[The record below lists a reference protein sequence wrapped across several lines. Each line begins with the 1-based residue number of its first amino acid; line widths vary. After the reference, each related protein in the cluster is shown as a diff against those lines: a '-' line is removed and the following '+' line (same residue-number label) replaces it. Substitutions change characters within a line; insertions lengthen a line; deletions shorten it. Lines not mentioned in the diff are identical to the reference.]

1 MAIQINEVY
10 TYLTTQVKPQLESLT
25 RAVLEAKDKMG
36 EVEEIASAGMT
47 PAEVTEKLNE
57 LKEALIAG
65 DVSVNNANR
74 LDGKTITE
82 IMEQIERQIRAVL
95 NPADLLDDESEGDAS
110 KTYSSAKIKEL
121 LALNVE
127 IDDSASRDDATY
139 SSKKIDQEI
148 AKAALQ
154 GVSEERIRE
163 LINAVA
169 SDKVDEAR
177 VRELIN
183 ELATSGVSEE
193 RVNELI
199 AAAQLAGGGIDEV
212 RLTALIA
219 AEIAKNPSVQI
230 NDTAAS
236 LSEVYSSQK
245 VTELIAAAQL
255 AGGGIDEVRLTAL
268 IAAEIAKNPSVQIND
283 TAASLSEVYSS
294 QKVTELIAAINTG
307 GGTGGLNE
315 EQVKELIKEALKN
328 DNLKTQANLSGEG
341 APDSNPI
348 AQNAA
353 TGSTYFDT
361 TASKLYIKQD
371 SGWQE
376 VVRVDAPDLS
386 GDGAPQNNPSA
397 SGASAGQTYKDN
409 TSGAVWVYTT
419 IDGTP
424 TWKKIIAG
432 KEQASDQVGDGS
444 LLEGATVPATSTTN
458 PGFENVK
465 IGTIYKNSTTSEYYL
480 AVNVVGV
487 TITWTLLNKAPEA
500 IEVPSTDPAAVYG
513 EIGGFGAGVA
523 YMPTIAASLGLTA
536 MDGASERTH
545 ENFGNFV
552 DSRNNVFV
560 CIPMMYYKADT
571 NTRIDELMGVPKV
584 EVSYIAKEGYAPFYA
599 FKKSNGEY
607 VPCVFVSKYIMSKG
621 SDNKPAF
628 VKNADPVSSHSS
640 YNGIQ
645 QFSGVDANNIGFFT
659 AIRMLGSNYCLHY
672 AALRFVYY
680 MVAEAHKQKAIL
692 RFGARSKVP
701 SSICAYLDV
710 APYYPKGNNTNWGDA
725 DDTSLKYTRAGSG
738 TYQYSSYGVGKTGS
752 ANNLAKTTF
761 NGQKCG
767 IADMGGNM
775 WEVDGGYIADSTQT
789 YILKGID
796 TLKSLNKDN
805 YNNTAF
811 FVGLNLE
818 NRRTSSAVFCGNGT
832 NPLFTFNSSG
842 NAYNC
847 DNFLIPLASGMS
859 SSGTDAYGKDYNYPL
874 GNGDAP
880 LFAGNFGSSGGCG
893 LLCAGTYGWAGS
905 YSDCSARAIVVP

>member
-65 DVSVNNANR
+65 DVSVNNANH

-82 IMEQIERQIRAVL
+82 IMEQIERQIKAVL

-127 IDDSASRDDATY
+127 IDDTTSRDNATY

-154 GVSEERIRE
+154 GVSEEKIRE

-245 VTELIAAAQL
+245 VTELIEASKL
-255 AGGGIDEVRLTAL
+255 A
-268 IAAEIAKNPSVQIND
+268 
-283 TAASLSEVYSS
+283 
-294 QKVTELIAAINTG
+294 G

-376 VVRVDAPDLS
+376 VVSVDAPDLS

-397 SGASAGQTYKDN
+397 SGAREGQTYKDN

-480 AVNVVGV
+480 AVNVVGEN
-487 TITWTLLNKAPEA
+487 ITWTLLNKAPEA

-584 EVSYIAKEGYAPFYA
+584 EVSYIAKDGYAPFYA

-607 VPCVFVSKYIMSKG
+607 VPCVFVSKYTMSKG

-645 QFSGVDANNIGFFT
+645 QFSGVEANNKGFFT

-701 SSICAYLDV
+701 SSICAYLDI

-738 TYQYSSYGVGKTGS
+738 TYQGSRYGVGKTGS

-775 WEVDGGYIADSTQT
+775 WEVDGGYICESTGT

-818 NRRTSSAVFCGNGT
+818 NRRTSSAYMCGNGT

-859 SSGTDAYGKDYNYPL
+859 SSGTDAYGKDKNYPL
-874 GNGDAP
+874 GNGNAP
-880 LFAGNFGSSGGCG
+880 LFAGGYYGLSGDCG
-893 LLCAGTYGWAGS
+893 LLCASRYSWASGI
-905 YSDCSARAIVVP
+905 DGCSARAIVVP

>member
-10 TYLTTQVKPQLESLT
+10 TYLITQVKPQLESLT

-95 NPADLLDDESEGDAS
+95 NPADLLDDESDGDAS

-127 IDDSASRDDATY
+127 IDDSASRDNATY
-139 SSKKIDQEI
+139 SSKKIDEEI

-154 GVSEERIRE
+154 GVSEEKIRE

-193 RVNELI
+193 RVN
-199 AAAQLAGGGIDEV
+199 
-212 RLTALIA
+212 
-219 AEIAKNPSVQI
+219 
-230 NDTAAS
+230 
-236 LSEVYSSQK
+236 
-245 VTELIAAAQL
+245 ELIAAAQL

-376 VVRVDAPDLS
+376 VVSVDAPDLS

-397 SGASAGQTYKDN
+397 SGAREGQTYKDN

-419 IDGTP
+419 IDGVP

-432 KEQASDQVGDGS
+432 KEQASEQVGAGS
-444 LLEGATVPATSTTN
+444 LLEGATTPATSTTD
-458 PGFENVK
+458 PGFESVK

-584 EVSYIAKEGYAPFYA
+584 EVSYIAKDGYAPFYA

-628 VKNADPVSSHSS
+628 VKNADPVSSHGS

-645 QFSGVDANNIGFFT
+645 QFSGVEANNIGFFT

-692 RFGARSKVP
+692 RFGTRAKVP
-701 SSICAYLDV
+701 SSICAYLDI

-738 TYQYSSYGVGKTGS
+738 TYQGSSYGVGKTGS

-775 WEVDGGYIADSTQT
+775 WEVDGGYISDSTQT

-818 NRRTSSAVFCGNGT
+818 NRRTSSAYVCGNGT
-832 NPLFTFNSSG
+832 NPLFTFSSSG

-859 SSGTDAYGKDYNYPL
+859 SGGTDAYGKDYNYPL
-874 GNGDAP
+874 SNGGAP
-880 LFAGNFGSSGGCG
+880 IFAGCAFSGDCG
-893 LLCAGTYGWAGS
+893 LLYAHINGWTSSNG
-905 YSDCSARAIVVP
+905 YCSARAIVVP

>member
-1 MAIQINEVY
+1 M
-10 TYLTTQVKPQLESLT
+10 
-25 RAVLEAKDKMG
+25 
-36 EVEEIASAGMT
+36 
-47 PAEVTEKLNE
+47 
-57 LKEALIAG
+57 
-65 DVSVNNANR
+65 
-74 LDGKTITE
+74 
-82 IMEQIERQIRAVL
+82 
-95 NPADLLDDESEGDAS
+95 
-110 KTYSSAKIKEL
+110 
-121 LALNVE
+121 
-127 IDDSASRDDATY
+127 
-139 SSKKIDQEI
+139 
-148 AKAALQ
+148 
-154 GVSEERIRE
+154 SEEKIRE

-219 AEIAKNPSVQI
+219 AEIAKNPSVTI
-230 NDTAAS
+230 NDA
-236 LSEVYSSQK
+236 
-245 VTELIAAAQL
+245 
-255 AGGGIDEVRLTAL
+255 
-268 IAAEIAKNPSVQIND
+268 
-283 TAASLSEVYSS
+283 AASLSEVYSS

-328 DNLKTQANLSGEG
+328 EE
-341 APDSNPI
+341 DSE
-348 AQNAA
+348 Q
-353 TGSTYFDT
+353 
-361 TASKLYIKQD
+361 
-371 SGWQE
+371 
-376 VVRVDAPDLS
+376 VVNS
-386 GDGAPQNNPSA
+386 
-397 SGASAGQTYKDN
+397 
-409 TSGAVWVYTT
+409 
-419 IDGTP
+419 
-424 TWKKIIAG
+424 
-432 KEQASDQVGDGS
+432 S
-444 LLEGATVPATSTTN
+444 LLEGTTSPAISTTD

-465 IGTIYKNSTTSEYYL
+465 IGTIYKNSTTNKYYL
-480 AVNVVGV
+480 AVNVVGE
-487 TITWTLLNKAPEA
+487 TITWTLLSQTPSS

-584 EVSYIAKEGYAPFYA
+584 EVSYIAKDGYAPFYA

-607 VPCVFVSKYIMSKG
+607 VPCVFVSKYTMSKG

-628 VKNADPVSSHSS
+628 VKYADPVSSDAS
-640 YNGIQ
+640 YNGIH
-645 QFSGVDANNIGFFT
+645 QFRDVEANNIGFFT

-701 SSICAYLDV
+701 SSICAYLDI
-710 APYYPKGNNTNWGDA
+710 APYYPKGNNINWSDA
-725 DDTSLKYTRAGSG
+725 NDTSLKYVRAGSG
-738 TYQYSSYGVGKTGS
+738 TSQGSNYGVGKTGS
-752 ANNLAKTTF
+752 ATNLAKTTF

-775 WEVDGGYIADSTQT
+775 CEVDGGYISDSTQT

-818 NRRTSSAVFCGNGT
+818 NRRTTSAYMCGNGT
-832 NPLFTFNSSG
+832 NPLFTFSNSG
-842 NAYNC
+842 NDYNC

-859 SSGTDAYGKDYNYPL
+859 SNGTDAYGKDQNFPL
-874 GNGDAP
+874 GNGRAP
-880 LFAGNFGSSGGCG
+880 TFAGYFNYSGSCG
-893 LLCAGTYGWAGS
+893 LLCASNYGWTQGASGC
-905 YSDCSARAIVVP
+905 YSARAIVVP

>member
-57 LKEALIAG
+57 LKEALTAG
-65 DVSVNNANR
+65 DVSVNNANH

-95 NPADLLDDESEGDAS
+95 NPADLLDDESDGDAS

-127 IDDSASRDDATY
+127 IDDSASRDNATY

-154 GVSEERIRE
+154 GVSEEKIRE

-245 VTELIAAAQL
+245 VTELIAA
-255 AGGGIDEVRLTAL
+255 
-268 IAAEIAKNPSVQIND
+268 EIAKNPSVQIND
-283 TAASLSEVYSS
+283 AAASLSEVYSS

-315 EQVKELIKEALKN
+315 EQVKELIKEVLKN
-328 DNLKTQANLSGEG
+328 DNLKAQANLSGEG

-376 VVRVDAPDLS
+376 VVSVDAPDLS

-432 KEQASDQVGDGS
+432 KEQESEQVGDGS
-444 LLEGATVPATSTTN
+444 LLEGATVPASSTTDA
-458 PGFENVK
+458 GFENVK

-628 VKNADPVSSHSS
+628 VKNADPVSSSSS

-645 QFSGVDANNIGFFT
+645 QFSGVEANNIGFFT

-692 RFGARSKVP
+692 RFGTRAKVP
-701 SSICAYLDV
+701 SSICAYLDI

-738 TYQYSSYGVGKTGS
+738 TYQGSSYGVGKTGS

-775 WEVDGGYIADSTQT
+775 YEIDGGYIADSTQT

-818 NRRTSSAVFCGNGT
+818 NRRTSSAYFCGNGT

-847 DNFLIPLASGMS
+847 DNFLIPLSTGMS

-874 GNGDAP
+874 GNGVAP
-880 LFAGNFGSSGGCG
+880 LFAGGCDHSGNCG
-893 LLCAGTYGWAGS
+893 LLCAGRNGWTSSSGG
-905 YSDCSARAIVVP
+905 CSARAIVVP

>member
-82 IMEQIERQIRAVL
+82 IMEQIERQIKAVL

-154 GVSEERIRE
+154 GVSEEKIRE

-183 ELATSGVSEE
+183 ELAVSGVSEE

-230 NDTAAS
+230 NDA
-236 LSEVYSSQK
+236 
-245 VTELIAAAQL
+245 
-255 AGGGIDEVRLTAL
+255 
-268 IAAEIAKNPSVQIND
+268 
-283 TAASLSEVYSS
+283 AASLSEVYSS

-307 GGTGGLNE
+307 GGVDEERLKELIAAEIVKNPSAGGLNE

-376 VVRVDAPDLS
+376 VVSVDAPDLS

-397 SGASAGQTYKDN
+397 SGAREGQTYKDN

-419 IDGTP
+419 IDGSP

-432 KEQASDQVGDGS
+432 KEQASEQVGAGS
-444 LLEGATVPATSTTN
+444 LLEGTTTPASSTTDH
-458 PGFENVK
+458 GFENVK

-584 EVSYIAKEGYAPFYA
+584 EVSYIAKDGYAPFYA

-628 VKNADPVSSHSS
+628 IKNADPVSSDRS

-645 QFSGVDANNIGFFT
+645 QFSGVEANNIGFFT
-659 AIRMLGSNYCLHY
+659 AIRMLGL
-672 AALRFVYY
+672 
-680 MVAEAHKQKAIL
+680 I
-692 RFGARSKVP
+692 
-701 SSICAYLDV
+701 
-710 APYYPKGNNTNWGDA
+710 T
-725 DDTSLKYTRAGSG
+725 
-738 TYQYSSYGVGKTGS
+738 
-752 ANNLAKTTF
+752 AK
-761 NGQKCG
+761 
-767 IADMGGNM
+767 
-775 WEVDGGYIADSTQT
+775 
-789 YILKGID
+789 
-796 TLKSLNKDN
+796 
-805 YNNTAF
+805 
-811 FVGLNLE
+811 
-818 NRRTSSAVFCGNGT
+818 
-832 NPLFTFNSSG
+832 
-842 NAYNC
+842 
-847 DNFLIPLASGMS
+847 
-859 SSGTDAYGKDYNYPL
+859 
-874 GNGDAP
+874 
-880 LFAGNFGSSGGCG
+880 
-893 LLCAGTYGWAGS
+893 
-905 YSDCSARAIVVP
+905 

>member
-95 NPADLLDDESEGDAS
+95 NPADLLDDESDGDAS

-127 IDDSASRDDATY
+127 IDDSASRDNATY

-154 GVSEERIRE
+154 GVSEEKIRE

-183 ELATSGVSEE
+183 ELATSGISEE

-245 VTELIAAAQL
+245 VTE
-255 AGGGIDEVRLTAL
+255 L

-328 DNLKTQANLSGEG
+328 DNLKTQANLSGKG

-376 VVRVDAPDLS
+376 VVSVDAPDLS
-386 GDGAPQNNPSA
+386 GDGAPQNNPST

-432 KEQASDQVGDGS
+432 KDQASEQVGDGS
-444 LLEGATVPATSTTN
+444 LLEGTTTPATSTTDH
-458 PGFENVK
+458 GFENVK

-628 VKNADPVSSHSS
+628 VKNADPVSSHGS

-645 QFSGVDANNIGFFT
+645 QFSGVEVNNIGFFT

-692 RFGARSKVP
+692 RFGTRAKVP
-701 SSICAYLDV
+701 SSICAYLDI

-738 TYQYSSYGVGKTGS
+738 AYQGSSYGVGKTGS

-796 TLKSLNKDN
+796 TLKSLGSDN

-818 NRRTSSAVFCGNGT
+818 NRRTSSAYMCGNGT
-832 NPLFTFNSSG
+832 NPLFTFSSSG

-859 SSGTDAYGKDYNYPL
+859 SSGTDAYGKDYNHPI
-874 GNGDAP
+874 GNGGAP
-880 LFAGNFGSSGGCG
+880 VFAGGCSGSGGCG
-893 LLCAGTYGWAGS
+893 LLYAGCNGWTSSNG
-905 YSDCSARAIVVP
+905 YCSARAIVVP

>member
-65 DVSVNNANR
+65 DVSVNNANH

-82 IMEQIERQIRAVL
+82 IMEQIERQIKAVL

-127 IDDSASRDDATY
+127 IDDTTSRDNATY

-154 GVSEERIRE
+154 GVSEEKIRE

-245 VTELIAAAQL
+245 VTELIEASKL
-255 AGGGIDEVRLTAL
+255 A
-268 IAAEIAKNPSVQIND
+268 
-283 TAASLSEVYSS
+283 
-294 QKVTELIAAINTG
+294 G

-376 VVRVDAPDLS
+376 VVSVDAPDLS

-480 AVNVVGV
+480 AVNVVGA

-584 EVSYIAKEGYAPFYA
+584 EVSYIAKDGYAPFYA

-607 VPCVFVSKYIMSKG
+607 VPCVFVSKYTMSKG

-645 QFSGVDANNIGFFT
+645 QFSGVEANNKGFFT

-701 SSICAYLDV
+701 SSICAYLDI

-738 TYQYSSYGVGKTGS
+738 TYQGSSYGVGKTGS

-775 WEVDGGYIADSTQT
+775 WEVDGGYICESTQT

-818 NRRTSSAVFCGNGT
+818 NRRTSSAYMCGNGT

-859 SSGTDAYGKDYNYPL
+859 SSGTDAYGKDKNYPL
-874 GNGDAP
+874 GNGNAP
-880 LFAGNFGSSGGCG
+880 LFAGGYYGLSGDCG
-893 LLCAGTYGWAGS
+893 LLCASRYSWASGI
-905 YSDCSARAIVVP
+905 DGCSARAIVVP

>member
-82 IMEQIERQIRAVL
+82 IMEQIERQIKAVL

-127 IDDSASRDDATY
+127 IDDTTSRDNATY

-154 GVSEERIRE
+154 GVSEEKIRE

-193 RVNELI
+193 RVN
-199 AAAQLAGGGIDEV
+199 
-212 RLTALIA
+212 
-219 AEIAKNPSVQI
+219 
-230 NDTAAS
+230 
-236 LSEVYSSQK
+236 
-245 VTELIAAAQL
+245 ELIAAAQL

-376 VVRVDAPDLS
+376 VVSVDAPDLS

-397 SGASAGQTYKDN
+397 SGAREGQTYKDN

-584 EVSYIAKEGYAPFYA
+584 EVSYIAKDGYAPFYA

-628 VKNADPVSSHSS
+628 VKNADPVSSDSR

-701 SSICAYLDV
+701 SSICAYLDI
-710 APYYPKGNNTNWGDA
+710 APYYPKGNNTNWGDT

-738 TYQYSSYGVGKTGS
+738 THQTSSYGVGKTGS

-818 NRRTSSAVFCGNGT
+818 NRRTSSAYMCGNGT

-874 GNGDAP
+874 GNAP
-880 LFAGNFGSSGGCG
+880 LFAGYYSFSGSCG
-893 LLCAGTYGWAGS
+893 LLCANNNGWASGRS
-905 YSDCSARAIVVP
+905 YCSARAIVVP

>member
-127 IDDSASRDDATY
+127 IDDSTSRDNATY

-154 GVSEERIRE
+154 GVSEEKIRE

-193 RVNELI
+193 RVN
-199 AAAQLAGGGIDEV
+199 
-212 RLTALIA
+212 
-219 AEIAKNPSVQI
+219 
-230 NDTAAS
+230 
-236 LSEVYSSQK
+236 
-245 VTELIAAAQL
+245 ELIAAAQL

-376 VVRVDAPDLS
+376 VVSVDAPDLS

-397 SGASAGQTYKDN
+397 SGAREGQTYKDN

-432 KEQASDQVGDGS
+432 KEEGSEQVGAGS
-444 LLEGATVPATSTTN
+444 LLEGTTTPASSTTD

-480 AVNVVGV
+480 AVNVVGA

-584 EVSYIAKEGYAPFYA
+584 EVSYIAKDGYAPFYA

-628 VKNADPVSSHSS
+628 VKNADPVSSDSS

-645 QFSGVDANNIGFFT
+645 QFSGVEANNKGFFT

-701 SSICAYLDV
+701 SSICAYLDI

-738 TYQYSSYGVGKTGS
+738 TYQISSYGIGKTGS

-818 NRRTSSAVFCGNGT
+818 NRRTSSAYMCGNGT

-859 SSGTDAYGKDYNYPL
+859 SGGTDAYGKDYNYPL
-874 GNGDAP
+874 LNGGAP
-880 LFAGNFGSSGGCG
+880 VFAGGYAHSGKCG
-893 LLCAGTYGWAGS
+893 LLHADNNGWANSHLG
-905 YSDCSARAIVVP
+905 CSARAIVVP

>member
-82 IMEQIERQIRAVL
+82 IMEQIERQIKAVL

-127 IDDSASRDDATY
+127 IDDTTSRDNATY

-154 GVSEERIRE
+154 GVSEEKIRE

-183 ELATSGVSEE
+183 ELVTSGVSEE
-193 RVNELI
+193 RVN
-199 AAAQLAGGGIDEV
+199 
-212 RLTALIA
+212 
-219 AEIAKNPSVQI
+219 
-230 NDTAAS
+230 
-236 LSEVYSSQK
+236 
-245 VTELIAAAQL
+245 ELIAAAQL

-376 VVRVDAPDLS
+376 VVSVDAPDLS

-397 SGASAGQTYKDN
+397 SGAREGQTYKDN

-432 KEQASDQVGDGS
+432 KEQASEQVGAGS
-444 LLEGATVPATSTTN
+444 LLEGTSTPATSTTDA
-458 PGFENVK
+458 GFENVK

-584 EVSYIAKEGYAPFYA
+584 EVSYIAKDGYAPFYA

-628 VKNADPVSSHSS
+628 VKNADPVSSDSS

-701 SSICAYLDV
+701 SSICAYLDI
-710 APYYPKGNNTNWGDA
+710 APYYPKGNNTNWGDT

-796 TLKSLNKDN
+796 TLKRLNKDN
-805 YNNTAF
+805 NNNSYKANNTIK
-811 FVGLNLE
+811 N
-818 NRRTSSAVFCGNGT
+818 NSWYRNTS
-832 NPLFTFNSSG
+832 TFN
-842 NAYNC
+842 
-847 DNFLIPLASGMS
+847 
-859 SSGTDAYGKDYNYPL
+859 
-874 GNGDAP
+874 
-880 LFAGNFGSSGGCG
+880 
-893 LLCAGTYGWAGS
+893 LLPFT
-905 YSDCSARAIVVP
+905 ILNT

>member
-95 NPADLLDDESEGDAS
+95 NPADLLDDESDGDAS

-127 IDDSASRDDATY
+127 IDDSASRDNATY

-154 GVSEERIRE
+154 GVSEEKIRE

-193 RVNELI
+193 RVN
-199 AAAQLAGGGIDEV
+199 
-212 RLTALIA
+212 
-219 AEIAKNPSVQI
+219 
-230 NDTAAS
+230 
-236 LSEVYSSQK
+236 
-245 VTELIAAAQL
+245 ELIAAAQL

-341 APDSNPI
+341 APDANPI

-376 VVRVDAPDLS
+376 VVSVDAPDLS
-386 GDGAPQNNPSA
+386 GDGAPQNNPST

-432 KEQASDQVGDGS
+432 KEQANEQVGDGS
-444 LLEGATVPATSTTN
+444 LLEGTTTPASSTTDA
-458 PGFENVK
+458 GFESVK

-628 VKNADPVSSHSS
+628 VKNADPVSSDRS

-645 QFSGVDANNIGFFT
+645 QFSGVEANNIGFFT

-692 RFGARSKVP
+692 RFGTRAKVP
-701 SSICAYLDV
+701 SSICAYLDI

-738 TYQYSSYGVGKTGS
+738 TYQGSSYGVGKTGS

-775 WEVDGGYIADSTQT
+775 FEVDGGYIADSTQT

-796 TLKSLNKDN
+796 TLKSLGSDN

-818 NRRTSSAVFCGNGT
+818 NRRTSSARMCGNGT
-832 NPLFTFNSSG
+832 NPLFTFSSSG

-874 GNGDAP
+874 GNGGAP
-880 LFAGNFGSSGGCG
+880 IFAGDYSVSGSCG
-893 LLCAGTYGWAGS
+893 LLCAYGYGWASSSGG
-905 YSDCSARAIVVP
+905 CSARAIVVP

>member
-95 NPADLLDDESEGDAS
+95 NPADLLDDESDGEAS

-127 IDDSASRDDATY
+127 IDDTTSRDNATY

-154 GVSEERIRE
+154 GVSEEKIRE

-230 NDTAAS
+230 NDAT
-236 LSEVYSSQK
+236 
-245 VTELIAAAQL
+245 
-255 AGGGIDEVRLTAL
+255 
-268 IAAEIAKNPSVQIND
+268 
-283 TAASLSEVYSS
+283 ASLSEVYSS

-376 VVRVDAPDLS
+376 VVSVDAPDLS

-397 SGASAGQTYKDN
+397 SGAREGQTYKDN

-432 KEQASDQVGDGS
+432 KEQASEQVGAGS
-444 LLEGATVPATSTTN
+444 LLEGTSTPASSTTDA
-458 PGFENVK
+458 GFENVK

-571 NTRIDELMGVPKV
+571 NTRIDELMGTPKV
-584 EVSYIAKEGYAPFYA
+584 EVSYIAKDGYAPFYA

-628 VKNADPVSSHSS
+628 VKNADPVSSYSGN
-640 YNGIQ
+640 NGIQ

-701 SSICAYLDV
+701 SSICAYLDI

-725 DDTSLKYTRAGSG
+725 NDTSLKYTRAGSG
-738 TYQYSSYGVGKTGS
+738 TYQGSKYGIGKTGS

-775 WEVDGGYIADSTQT
+775 FEVDGGYICESTET

-818 NRRTSSAVFCGNGT
+818 NRRTSSAYMCGNGT

-874 GNGDAP
+874 GNGHAP
-880 LFAGNFGSSGGCG
+880 FFAGDCGYSGSCG
-893 LLCAGTYGWAGS
+893 LLCASG
-905 YSDCSARAIVVP
+905 YSWTSGNGGCSARAIVVP

>member
-82 IMEQIERQIRAVL
+82 IMEQIERQIKAVL

-127 IDDSASRDDATY
+127 IDDTTSRDNATY

-154 GVSEERIRE
+154 GVSEEKIRE

-183 ELATSGVSEE
+183 ELVTSGVSEE
-193 RVNELI
+193 RVN
-199 AAAQLAGGGIDEV
+199 
-212 RLTALIA
+212 
-219 AEIAKNPSVQI
+219 
-230 NDTAAS
+230 
-236 LSEVYSSQK
+236 
-245 VTELIAAAQL
+245 ELIAAAQL

-376 VVRVDAPDLS
+376 VVSVDAPDLS
-386 GDGAPQNNPSA
+386 GDGAPQNNPST
-397 SGASAGQTYKDN
+397 SGAREGQTYKDN

-584 EVSYIAKEGYAPFYA
+584 EVSYIAKDGYAPFYA

-607 VPCVFVSKYIMSKG
+607 VPCVFVMSKG

-628 VKNADPVSSHSS
+628 IKNADPVSSHSS

-701 SSICAYLDV
+701 SSICAYLDI

-738 TYQYSSYGVGKTGS
+738 TYQYSSCGVGKTGS

-775 WEVDGGYIADSTQT
+775 CEVDGGYIADSTQT

-818 NRRTSSAVFCGNGT
+818 NRRTSSAYMCGNGT

-874 GNGDAP
+874 GNGRAP
-880 LFAGNFGSSGGCG
+880 IFAGYYSYSGSCG
-893 LLCAGTYGWAGS
+893 LLYASYNSWASG
-905 YSDCSARAIVVP
+905 YNGCSARAIVVP

>member
-95 NPADLLDDESEGDAS
+95 NPADLLDDESDGDAS

-127 IDDSASRDDATY
+127 IDDSASRDNATY

-154 GVSEERIRE
+154 GVSEEKIRE

-183 ELATSGVSEE
+183 ELATSGISEE
-193 RVNELI
+193 RVN
-199 AAAQLAGGGIDEV
+199 
-212 RLTALIA
+212 
-219 AEIAKNPSVQI
+219 
-230 NDTAAS
+230 
-236 LSEVYSSQK
+236 
-245 VTELIAAAQL
+245 ELIAAAQL

-376 VVRVDAPDLS
+376 VVSVDAPDLS
-386 GDGAPQNNPSA
+386 GDGAPQNNPST

-409 TSGAVWVYTT
+409 TSGAVYVYTT
-419 IDGTP
+419 IDGVP

-432 KEQASDQVGDGS
+432 KEQANEQVGAGS
-444 LLEGATVPATSTTN
+444 LLEGTTTPATSTTDA
-458 PGFENVK
+458 GFESVK

-487 TITWTLLNKAPEA
+487 TIT
-500 IEVPSTDPAAVYG
+500 
-513 EIGGFGAGVA
+513 
-523 YMPTIAASLGLTA
+523 
-536 MDGASERTH
+536 
-545 ENFGNFV
+545 
-552 DSRNNVFV
+552 
-560 CIPMMYYKADT
+560 
-571 NTRIDELMGVPKV
+571 
-584 EVSYIAKEGYAPFYA
+584 
-599 FKKSNGEY
+599 
-607 VPCVFVSKYIMSKG
+607 
-621 SDNKPAF
+621 
-628 VKNADPVSSHSS
+628 
-640 YNGIQ
+640 
-645 QFSGVDANNIGFFT
+645 
-659 AIRMLGSNYCLHY
+659 
-672 AALRFVYY
+672 
-680 MVAEAHKQKAIL
+680 
-692 RFGARSKVP
+692 
-701 SSICAYLDV
+701 
-710 APYYPKGNNTNWGDA
+710 
-725 DDTSLKYTRAGSG
+725 
-738 TYQYSSYGVGKTGS
+738 
-752 ANNLAKTTF
+752 
-761 NGQKCG
+761 
-767 IADMGGNM
+767 
-775 WEVDGGYIADSTQT
+775 
-789 YILKGID
+789 
-796 TLKSLNKDN
+796 
-805 YNNTAF
+805 
-811 FVGLNLE
+811 
-818 NRRTSSAVFCGNGT
+818 
-832 NPLFTFNSSG
+832 
-842 NAYNC
+842 
-847 DNFLIPLASGMS
+847 
-859 SSGTDAYGKDYNYPL
+859 
-874 GNGDAP
+874 
-880 LFAGNFGSSGGCG
+880 
-893 LLCAGTYGWAGS
+893 
-905 YSDCSARAIVVP
+905 

>member
-95 NPADLLDDESEGDAS
+95 NPADLLDDESDGDAS

-127 IDDSASRDDATY
+127 IDDSASRDNATY

-154 GVSEERIRE
+154 GVSEEKIRE

-193 RVNELI
+193 RVN
-199 AAAQLAGGGIDEV
+199 
-212 RLTALIA
+212 
-219 AEIAKNPSVQI
+219 
-230 NDTAAS
+230 
-236 LSEVYSSQK
+236 
-245 VTELIAAAQL
+245 ELIAAAQL

-376 VVRVDAPDLS
+376 VVSVDAPDLS

-397 SGASAGQTYKDN
+397 SGAREGQTYKDN

-432 KEQASDQVGDGS
+432 KEQANEQVGAGS
-444 LLEGATVPATSTTN
+444 LLEGTTTPATSTTDA
-458 PGFENVK
+458 GFENVK
-465 IGTIYKNSTTSEYYL
+465 IGTIYKNSTTSQYYL

-584 EVSYIAKEGYAPFYA
+584 EVSYIAKDGYAPFYA

-628 VKNADPVSSHSS
+628 VKNGDPVSSNAS

-645 QFSGVDANNIGFFT
+645 QFSGVEAKNTGFFT

-692 RFGARSKVP
+692 RFGSRSKVP
-701 SSICAYLDV
+701 SSICAYLDI

-738 TYQYSSYGVGKTGS
+738 TYQSSSYGVGKTGS

-775 WEVDGGYIADSTQT
+775 WEVDGGYIAGSTQT

-818 NRRTSSAVFCGNGT
+818 NRRTSSAYMCGNGT

-847 DNFLIPLASGMS
+847 DNFLIPLSTGMS

-874 GNGDAP
+874 GSGSAP
-880 LFAGNFGSSGGCG
+880 IFAGHYNNSGRCG
-893 LLCAGTYGWAGS
+893 LLYAYGGS
-905 YSDCSARAIVVP
+905 WTSGGNDCSARAIVVP

>member
-65 DVSVNNANR
+65 DVSVNNANH

-95 NPADLLDDESEGDAS
+95 NPADLLDDESDGDAS

-127 IDDSASRDDATY
+127 IDDSTSRDDATY

-148 AKAALQ
+148 ARAALQ
-154 GVSEERIRE
+154 GVSEEKIRE
-163 LINAVA
+163 LINAAA
-169 SDKVDEAR
+169 SDKVDETR

-245 VTELIAAAQL
+245 VTELIEASKL
-255 AGGGIDEVRLTAL
+255 A
-268 IAAEIAKNPSVQIND
+268 
-283 TAASLSEVYSS
+283 
-294 QKVTELIAAINTG
+294 G

-376 VVRVDAPDLS
+376 VVSVDAPDLS

-397 SGASAGQTYKDN
+397 SGAREGQTYKDN

-432 KEQASDQVGDGS
+432 KEQASEQVGAGS
-444 LLEGATVPATSTTN
+444 LLEGTSTPATSTTDA
-458 PGFENVK
+458 GFENVK

-571 NTRIDELMGVPKV
+571 NTRIDELMGTPKV
-584 EVSYIAKEGYAPFYA
+584 EVSYIAKDGYAPFYA

-628 VKNADPVSSHSS
+628 IKNADPVSSSSS

-645 QFSGVDANNIGFFT
+645 QFSGVEANNKGFFT

-701 SSICAYLDV
+701 SSICAYLDI
-710 APYYPKGNNTNWGDA
+710 APYYPKGNNTNWGDHA
-725 DDTSLKYTRAGSG
+725 DTSLKYTRAGSG

-818 NRRTSSAVFCGNGT
+818 NRRTSSAYMCGNGT

-874 GNGDAP
+874 GNGGAP
-880 LFAGNFGSSGGCG
+880 VFAGDYITGGRCG
-893 LLCAGTYGWAGS
+893 LLYAYLYGWTSGH
-905 YSDCSARAIVVP
+905 YGCSARAIVVP